1 MSDDKK
7 VININKKEADKLVEK
22 ENAPSPFERNNSGVL
37 KATSIKNLVLILN
50 GDRNLQNL
58 FKFNEFTQEVD
69 VVRDA
74 KLKTNLGTLDIKKG
88 QFTDQ
93 VTNSIELYIEASPN
107 YDGTAFKNNL
117 IDQAVMNVAH
127 MNSYNPVI
135 DYMNHAYAHWDQ
147 KRRLDKLF
155 PEFLGAADD
164 ETNRLITRLWFLGAV
179 AKIYDP
185 TTKFDFVLDIVGGQ
199 GVGKTSLLQN
209 IAPLGLYTDQF
220 NSFTNKDDFEVMK
233 NAVIVNE
240 DGHGQSY
247 YL

>member
-74 KLKTNLGTLDIKKG
+74 KLRTNLGTLDIEKG
-88 QFTDQ
+88 QLTDQ

-107 YDGTAFKNNL
+107 YDEIGRASCRER
-117 IDQAVMNVAH
+117 V
-127 MNSYNPVI
+127 
-135 DYMNHAYAHWDQ
+135 
-147 KRRLDKLF
+147 
-155 PEFLGAADD
+155 
-164 ETNRLITRLWFLGAV
+164 
-179 AKIYDP
+179 
-185 TTKFDFVLDIVGGQ
+185 
-199 GVGKTSLLQN
+199 
-209 IAPLGLYTDQF
+209 
-220 NSFTNKDDFEVMK
+220 
-233 NAVIVNE
+233 
-240 DGHGQSY
+240 
-247 YL
+247 